1 MSPEQLRGGERITA
15 ASDIYSLGVM
25 AYEMVT
31 GRRPFNPASAPQLL
45 EMHHVGVRV
54 NPIDLRTNL
63 STEAHAIILRAL
75 SFERTARYQSAAE
88 FGDSL
93 ARALLNE
100 EETARHQVPRPET
113 APASRAQLNGA
124 GTFPPGTEGSRQSLF
139 ATQDSFSANAT
150 TAAHRRFSKTQFAI
164 IGGFLIVVVSVL
176 GILWM
181 L

>member
-63 STEAHAIILRAL
+63 STEAQAIILRAL

-100 EETARHQVPRPET
+100 EETAK
-113 APASRAQLNGA
+113 APVF
-124 GTFPPGTEGSRQSLF
+124 TKP
-139 ATQDSFSANAT
+139 DVFS
-150 TAAHRRFSKTQFAI
+150 
-164 IGGFLIVVVSVL
+164 
-176 GILWM
+176 
-181 L
+181 